1 MEEDR
6 DEGIAEKWIQ
16 SINQAMSEAHATTK
30 LFSITSNKSFLF
42 VKPVYFSHKAICMLT
57 SRVVACE

>member
-30 LFSITSNKSFLF
+30 LFSIFFYVNIDFTN
-42 VKPVYFSHKAICMLT
+42 
-57 SRVVACE
+57 